1 MTEIS
6 MIRTDMHCKLICTA
20 NQWTGFYI
28 TGASVM
34 KELMLLA
41 RLLANRGS
49 VKKIL
54 ESWLSFLFYYLLI
67 VTSLESDFTIEM
79 VILFFKFKFSLFF
92 IIILLFNE
100 LVISKIW
107 TCHSCFYNSY
117 ITIVC
122 FINIFVENIL
132 LMMYTYS
139 GRRWTVE
146 FPQWQKLES
155 FRLLE

>member
-54 ESWLSFLFYYLLI
+54 ESWLSFFSILLLI
-67 VTSLESDFTIEM
+67 
-79 VILFFKFKFSLFF
+79 
-92 IIILLFNE
+92 NR
-100 LVISKIW
+100 
-107 TCHSCFYNSY
+107 H
-117 ITIVC
+117 
-122 FINIFVENIL
+122 
-132 LMMYTYS
+132 
-139 GRRWTVE
+139 
-146 FPQWQKLES
+146 
-155 FRLLE
+155 